1 MPSPLGLVDCSAAYW
16 AVTAAGFLLL
26 LGVSLAS
33 GRRLVAR
40 AQLNEAVGRQPA
52 EGDIAWDRQRA
63 AQCMRWTLC
72 AGIVAGLVGVGGGM
86 LLGPL
91 MLQMGVLPQVSAA
104 TTGTMILTLTLTLTR
119 NRTLTRT
126 RIRTLTLTR

>member
-1 MPSPLGLVDCSAAYW
+1 M
-16 AVTAAGFLLL
+16 
-26 LGVSLAS
+26 
-33 GRRLVAR
+33 
-40 AQLNEAVGRQPA
+40 GRQPA

-104 TTGTMILTLTLTLTR
+104 TTGTMILTLTRTR
-119 NRTLTRT
+119 TRT
-126 RIRTLTLTR
+126 RIRTRTLTR

>member
-1 MPSPLGLVDCSAAYW
+1 M
-16 AVTAAGFLLL
+16 
-26 LGVSLAS
+26 
-33 GRRLVAR
+33 
-40 AQLNEAVGRQPA
+40 GRQPA

-91 MLQMGVLPQVSAA
+91 MLQMGVLPQVSTA
-104 TTGTMILTLTLTLTR
+104 TTATQITA
-119 NRTLTRT
+119 T
-126 RIRTLTLTR
+126 RIPRARRTSASL

>member
-16 AVTAAGFLLL
+16 AVTATGFLLL

-40 AQLNEAVGRQPA
+40 AQLNEAVGRQLA
-52 EGDIAWDRQRA
+52 EGDIVWDGHCA

-72 AGIVAGLVGVGGGM
+72 AGIVSDILCFERALKEFCGV
-86 LLGPL
+86 
-91 MLQMGVLPQVSAA
+91 SD
-104 TTGTMILTLTLTLTR
+104 
-119 NRTLTRT
+119 
-126 RIRTLTLTR
+126 

>member
-1 MPSPLGLVDCSAAYW
+1 M
-16 AVTAAGFLLL
+16 
-26 LGVSLAS
+26 
-33 GRRLVAR
+33 
-40 AQLNEAVGRQPA
+40 GRQPA

-104 TTGTMILTLTLTLTR
+104 TTGTMILTLTRTR
-119 NRTLTRT
+119 TRTRT

>member
-1 MPSPLGLVDCSAAYW
+1 
-16 AVTAAGFLLL
+16 
-26 LGVSLAS
+26 
-33 GRRLVAR
+33 
-40 AQLNEAVGRQPA
+40 
-52 EGDIAWDRQRA
+52 
-63 AQCMRWTLC
+63 MRWTLC

-104 TTGTMILTLTLTLTR
+104 TTGTMILTLTRTR
-119 NRTLTRT
+119 TRTRT

>member
-1 MPSPLGLVDCSAAYW
+1 M
-16 AVTAAGFLLL
+16 
-26 LGVSLAS
+26 
-33 GRRLVAR
+33 
-40 AQLNEAVGRQPA
+40 GRQPA

-104 TTGTMILTLTLTLTR
+104 TTGTMILTLTRTR
-119 NRTLTRT
+119 TRTRT
-126 RIRTLTLTR
+126 RIRTRTLTR

>member
-1 MPSPLGLVDCSAAYW
+1 M
-16 AVTAAGFLLL
+16 
-26 LGVSLAS
+26 
-33 GRRLVAR
+33 
-40 AQLNEAVGRQPA
+40 GRQPA

-104 TTGTMILTLTLTLTR
+104 TTGTMILTLTRTR
-119 NRTLTRT
+119 TRT
-126 RIRTLTLTR
+126 RIRTRTQTR